1 MTWIERALNL
11 VKRGQ
16 DEIKIHAALAVI
28 SLRGLGYIGE
38 RLDFSSPFRY
48 RAPLPVRSLR
58 LSRHPQRPDPPR
70 FSGGHPMS
78 TRHDPDPEFEG
89 RLSALLLEVF
99 IRAGLVLA
107 LAVICFQV
115 FSPFLSL
122 MTWALI
128 LAVTL
133 YPLHQSVA
141 AKIGGRQG
149 LAATLLVLVGIVVV
163 VVPTAAL
170 MNSLGDSVH
179 RLINDVQNN
188 TLRVPPPREGVAEWP
203 VVGERVHAFWTKAHT
218 DLPALVQSMQPK
230 VGNLAAAAVGFVAGI
245 GGGLLQF
252 LASLAV
258 AGIMMAF
265 GEGGAGAIR
274 SIFERVADGKR
285 GAEFVDL
292 STATI
297 RAVAKGVL
305 GVAFL
310 QAIIVGIC
318 LLIAGIPWAGV
329 LAVIVLVLGIAQVPA
344 LVGTLPAIGY
354 IWWSGNYA
362 TGAAILYTVL
372 LVVAGLTDNVL
383 KPLMLGRGVDAPMP
397 VILLGALGGMAAAG
411 ILGMFVGATLLALG
425 YQIFMGWVATSPEAP
440 RVHPQGGVSQAAD

>member
-1 MTWIERALNL
+1 
-11 VKRGQ
+11 
-16 DEIKIHAALAVI
+16 
-28 SLRGLGYIGE
+28 
-38 RLDFSSPFRY
+38 
-48 RAPLPVRSLR
+48 
-58 LSRHPQRPDPPR
+58 
-70 FSGGHPMS
+70 MS
-78 TRHDPDPEFEG
+78 TLHDPDPEFEG
-89 RLSALLLEVF
+89 RVSALLLDVL
-99 IRAGLVLA
+99 IRAGLALA
-107 LAVICFQV
+107 LAMICFQV

-149 LAATLLVLVGIVVV
+149 LAATLLVLLGIVVV

-179 RLINDVQNN
+179 RLVNDVRNN
-188 TLRVPPPREGVAEWP
+188 TLQVPPPRAGVAEWP
-203 VVGERVHAFWTKAHT
+203 LVGERVHAFWTKAHT

-230 VGNLAAAAVGFVAGI
+230 IGNLATAALGFVAGI
-245 GGGLLQF
+245 GGGLLQL
-252 LASLAV
+252 LASLVV

-265 GEGGAGAIR
+265 GEEGARAIR
-274 SIFERVADGKR
+274 SIFERFVDGKR

-329 LAVIVLVLGIAQVPA
+329 LTVIVLVLAIAQVPA
-344 LVGTLPAIGY
+344 LIATLPAIAY
-354 IWWSGNYA
+354 LWSSGNYG
-362 TGAAILYTVL
+362 TGGAILYTVL
-372 LVVAGLTDNVL
+372 LVVSGTADNVL

-411 ILGMFVGATLLALG
+411 IMGMFVGATLLALG
-425 YQIFMGWVATSPEAP
+425 YQMFMGWVATNPDPAV
-440 RVHPQGGVSQAAD
+440 RQNQIANQAR

>member
-1 MTWIERALNL
+1 MTTL
-11 VKRGQ
+11 
-16 DEIKIHAALAVI
+16 
-28 SLRGLGYIGE
+28 
-38 RLDFSSPFRY
+38 
-48 RAPLPVRSLR
+48 
-58 LSRHPQRPDPPR
+58 
-70 FSGGHPMS
+70 
-78 TRHDPDPEFEG
+78 HDPDPEFER
-89 RLSALLLEVF
+89 RLAALLLDVL

-107 LAVICFQV
+107 MAILCFQV

-149 LAATLLVLVGIVVV
+149 LAATLLVLLGVVVV

-188 TLRVPPPREGVAEWP
+188 TLQVPPPREGVAEWP
-203 VVGERVHAFWTKAHT
+203 LVGEKVHAFWTKAHT

-230 VGNLAAAAVGFVAGI
+230 IGNLAKAALGFVAGI

-265 GEGGAGAIR
+265 GEGGARAIR
-274 SIFERVADGKR
+274 SIFERVADGNR
-285 GAEFVDL
+285 GGEFVDL

-344 LVGTLPAIGY
+344 LIVTLPAIGY
-354 IWWSGNYA
+354 LWSSGNYG

-372 LVVAGLTDNVL
+372 LVVSGMADNVL

-397 VILLGALGGMAAAG
+397 VILLGALGGMATAG

-425 YQIFMGWVATSPEAP
+425 YQIFMGWVATNSDAP
-440 RVHPQGGVSQAAD
+440 RAHPEGGASQAD

>member
-1 MTWIERALNL
+1 
-11 VKRGQ
+11 
-16 DEIKIHAALAVI
+16 
-28 SLRGLGYIGE
+28 
-38 RLDFSSPFRY
+38 
-48 RAPLPVRSLR
+48 
-58 LSRHPQRPDPPR
+58 
-70 FSGGHPMS
+70 MS
-78 TRHDPDPEFEG
+78 TLHDPDPEFER
-89 RLSALLLEVF
+89 RLAALLLDVL

-107 LAVICFQV
+107 LAMLCFQV

-149 LAATLLVLVGIVVV
+149 LAATLLVLLGVVVV

-188 TLRVPPPREGVAEWP
+188 TLQVPPPREGVAEWP
-203 VVGERVHAFWTKAHT
+203 LVGEKVHAFWTKAHT

-230 VGNLAAAAVGFVAGI
+230 IGNLAKAALGFVAGI
-245 GGGLLQF
+245 GGGLLRF

-258 AGIMMAF
+258 AGIMMAY
-265 GEGGAGAIR
+265 GEGGARAIR
-274 SIFERVADGKR
+274 SIFERVADGNR
-285 GAEFVDL
+285 GGEFVDL

-344 LVGTLPAIGY
+344 LIVTLPAIGY
-354 IWWSGNYA
+354 LWSSGNYG

-372 LVVAGLTDNVL
+372 LVVAGMADNVL

-425 YQIFMGWVATSPEAP
+425 YQIFMGWVATNPDAP
-440 RVHPQGGVSQAAD
+440 RAHPEGGASQAD